1 MKIKNNN
8 RQRYN
13 SIQGLRSFKD
23 TLPTKV
29 KKIIVKKGE
38 IYSKTLENWK
48 YLVGDELFK
57 ICYPKSFK
65 KINQKTKCLHIMVL
79 RGFEVELEYSKQKII
94 DKLNY
99 FFGKEIVNKIKL
111 KTFDKHLDTVKNFK
125 NINATKSSLKLNTDN
140 IKNSAL
146 KKSLFE
152 LTKVYKQR

>member
-1 MKIKNNN
+1 
-8 RQRYN
+8 
-13 SIQGLRSFKD
+13 
-23 TLPTKV
+23 
-29 KKIIVKKGE
+29 
-38 IYSKTLENWK
+38 
-48 YLVGDELFK
+48 
-57 ICYPKSFK
+57 
-65 KINQKTKCLHIMVL
+65 MVL

-99 FFGKEIVNKIKL
+99 FFRKEIVNKIKL